1 MGNIYD
7 GIQRPLKSIAE
18 LSTSI
23 YIPRGINTVSLS
35 RSSRWTFN
43 PVNFK
48 VGDHLA
54 GGDIFGEV
62 YENSVVTSHKIMMHP
77 RARGTITHLVEKGT
91 YAVDVSTYHSH
102 GFLISSGR
110 HTIVWPARDYD
121 TDTLPHD

>member
-18 LSTSI
+18 LSSSI

-35 RSSRWTFN
+35 RSTRWTFE

-77 RARGTITHLVEKGT
+77 RARGTITHLAEKGT
-91 YAVDVSTYHSH
+91 YAVDVS
-102 GFLISSGR
+102 SSLPFAALVLKSSTDMTA
-110 HTIVWPARDYD
+110 TIFVGCCA
-121 TDTLPHD
+121 